1 MKWIIC
7 KVVLALA
14 LAPALPASAQGLEE
28 EAARQVA
35 LCRDDFQAGHYERAI
50 SACDSALRLDPSREV
65 QQEAFTLMG
74 LAFEQLDKLDDAR
87 GMFLAFKSLRSGLPD
102 DPEVEAALARLDAAQ
117 EREREAS
124 TPPPR
129 DPPPRRERTPPK
141 PISEQVLIPVLV
153 TIGGAGA
160 SAAGWALHGVSYNN
174 AAPDLLQ
181 SQGLYFGTS
190 NDYQTLYDQNK
201 LGLQIGLGGAGV
213 AGAGLVLTLVAASRE
228 ASRNTSAAAPTVVP
242 WMTAGPGGVVIG
254 IGGAL

>member
-1 MKWIIC
+1 M
-7 KVVLALA
+7 
-14 LAPALPASAQGLEE
+14 
-28 EAARQVA
+28 
-35 LCRDDFQAGHYERAI
+35 
-50 SACDSALRLDPSREV
+50 
-65 QQEAFTLMG
+65 
-74 LAFEQLDKLDDAR
+74 
-87 GMFLAFKSLRSGLPD
+87 
-102 DPEVEAALARLDAAQ
+102 
-117 EREREAS
+117 
-124 TPPPR
+124 
-129 DPPPRRERTPPK
+129 
-141 PISEQVLIPVLV
+141 LIPVLV